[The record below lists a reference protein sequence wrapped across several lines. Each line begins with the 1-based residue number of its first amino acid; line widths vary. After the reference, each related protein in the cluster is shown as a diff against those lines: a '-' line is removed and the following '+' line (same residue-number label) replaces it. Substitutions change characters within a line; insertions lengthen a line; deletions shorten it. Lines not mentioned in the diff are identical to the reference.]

1 MLENPQAVEAL
12 QSLLRETLRILLS
25 DGRILVGTFVGTD
38 KSMNILLVNTDEFRL
53 GPNENPDGRFV
64 GQMLVPWKLVRK
76 VEMQPEGEGDSAD
89 GDSQYGRADLGL
101 YI

>member
-12 QSLLRETLRILLS
+12 QSLLRENLRVSIS
-25 DGRILVGTFVGTD
+25 DGRVFIGTFVGTD
-38 KSMNILLVNTDEFRL
+38 KAMNILLVNTDEFRL

-64 GQMLVPWKLVRK
+64 GQVLVPWKFIRK
-76 VEMQPEGEGDSAD
+76 IEMQPEQDSTD
-89 GDSQYGRADLGL
+89 GGSQDSITGQSM